1 LLTVL
6 PTRQQRAQPLSRAEI
21 LAAASAA
28 VADAGVDGLSLR
40 RLAAD
45 LGSHPPV
52 IYRHFTDK
60 RALLDELAQR
70 ILAARLPELTEPAE
84 PPEGPAEWL
93 HRAGHVFRQALLAHR
108 DGARIVAGAGLPRA
122 PILAELT
129 ELALGVLTRA
139 GVELGAARDATHT
152 VLTYTQG
159 FVLEEQAEP
168 QPAEVPDPGLLV
180 RRFPLLAGAL
190 ADRPDADAGYDRG
203 LRWILAGFAGR
214 A

>member
-1 LLTVL
+1 VR
-6 PTRQQRAQPLSRAEI
+6 RQHPLSRAEI
-21 LAAASAA
+21 LNAASAA
-28 VADAGVDGLSLR
+28 VQRDGVDALSLR

-45 LGSHPPV
+45 LDSHPPV
-52 IYRHFTDK
+52 IYRHFADK

-84 PPEGPAEWL
+84 PVEWL
-93 HRAGHVFRQALLAHR
+93 HRAGHVFRQAMLAHR

-129 ELALGVLTRA
+129 ELALGVLTGA
-139 GVELGAARDATHT
+139 GVELGVARDATHT

-168 QPAEVPDPGLLV
+168 APADVPDPGVLV

-190 ADRPDADAGYDRG
+190 AGRPDAGAGYDRG
-203 LRWILAGFAGR
+203 LRWILAGFAG
-214 A
+214 

>member
-1 LLTVL
+1 V
-6 PTRQQRAQPLSRAEI
+6 RQQRAPLTRAEI

-28 VADAGVDGLSLR
+28 VERAGVDGLSLR

-60 RALLDELAQR
+60 RALLDELAER
-70 ILAARLPELTEPAE
+70 ILPARLPELTEPA
-84 PPEGPAEWL
+84 EGPAEWL

-139 GVELGAARDATHT
+139 GVDLGAARDATHT

-190 ADRPDADAGYDRG
+190 ADRPDPDAGYDRG
-203 LRWILAGFAGR
+203 LRWILAGFDADAALR
-214 A
+214 R